1 MAEDYL
7 SMYQM
12 ITQHSQT
19 PDYQYTTP
27 EEQGAAIQK
36 CSILEV
42 TNIEYSNETR
52 LSQKDI

>member
-1 MAEDYL
+1 MFEE
-7 SMYQM
+7 SIRNYQM
-12 ITQHSQT
+12 ITQHFPK

-42 TNIEYSNETR
+42 TNIEYSNETIQ
-52 LSQKDI
+52 SQ

>member
-1 MAEDYL
+1 MFEDYL
-7 SMYQM
+7 SMYQV
-12 ITQHSQT
+12 ITQHSQA

-36 CSILEV
+36 CSVLEV

-52 LSQKDI
+52 LS

>member
-1 MAEDYL
+1 MSDDYL
-7 SMYQM
+7 EIYER
-12 ITQHSQT
+12 ITQN
-19 PDYQYTTP
+19 YQISEDRYVGP

-52 LSQKDI
+52 